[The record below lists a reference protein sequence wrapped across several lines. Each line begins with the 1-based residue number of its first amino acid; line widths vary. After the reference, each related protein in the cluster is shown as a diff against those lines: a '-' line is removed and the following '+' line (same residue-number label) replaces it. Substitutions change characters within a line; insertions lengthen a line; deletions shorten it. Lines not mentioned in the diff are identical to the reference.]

1 MNELNWINFIVL
13 VSKYE
18 LDEFFNRTNDQII
31 RIKSNQGS
39 NSIPN
44 DLQLE
49 KRLALRLKFCN
60 WFNRI
65 FSSNLSPKLN
75 VENVTLADICSVA
88 SDVADKMSL
97 SKVKVFKLSIIC
109 IVMIV
114 LVSPILIFIDWK

>member
-49 KRLALRLKFCN
+49 KRFVT
-60 WFNRI
+60 I
-65 FSSNLSPKLN
+65 ENL
-75 VENVTLADICSVA
+75 
-88 SDVADKMSL
+88 
-97 SKVKVFKLSIIC
+97 
-109 IVMIV
+109 
-114 LVSPILIFIDWK
+114 